1 MARSYTQNRMSWLMG
16 VVPLFVRKLN
26 RILSLG
32 DQGRIG
38 RSSGWG
44 EPKPRSGARAL
55 KPKVEGLDV
64 ACGDE
69 DEWLGID
76 AP

>member
-1 MARSYTQNRMSWLMG
+1 MTRSYTQNRMSWLMG

-32 DQGRIG
+32 DQGRIE
-38 RSSGWG
+38 SSGWG
-44 EPKPRSGARAL
+44 EPKPRSGVRAL

-64 ACGDE
+64 ASGNE
-69 DEWLGID
+69 DEWLGTD

>member
-1 MARSYTQNRMSWLMG
+1 MTRSYTQNRMSWLAG

-32 DQGRIG
+32 DQGRIE
-38 RSSGWG
+38 SSGWG
-44 EPKPRSGARAL
+44 EPKPRGGVRAL

-64 ACGDE
+64 ACGNE
-69 DEWLGID
+69 DEWLGTD